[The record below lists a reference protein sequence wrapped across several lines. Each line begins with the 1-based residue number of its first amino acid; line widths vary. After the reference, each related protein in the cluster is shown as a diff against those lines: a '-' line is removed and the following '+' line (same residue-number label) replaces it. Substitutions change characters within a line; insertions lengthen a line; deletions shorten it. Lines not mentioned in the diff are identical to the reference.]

1 MDFALFLRLT
11 VKIGYFSM
19 VWKFLSGLGLTW
31 HASRTREGIADSR
44 QLKVRNQ
51 GRRKMLKRF
60 IVGKNQRAALLRHGN
75 FERILNPGH
84 HYFFDPFDAL
94 SLTLWQ
100 TDTPLSEADAR
111 RSRDLPQLTG
121 RSARAQMAE
130 KWAFRAVDR
139 KFCGQPAVTKDF
151 GVQA

>member
-1 MDFALFLRLT
+1 
-11 VKIGYFSM
+11 
-19 VWKFLSGLGLTW
+19 
-31 HASRTREGIADSR
+31 
-44 QLKVRNQ
+44 
-51 GRRKMLKRF
+51 MLKRF
-60 IVGKNQRAALLRHGN
+60 IVGRNQRAALLRHGN

-100 TDTPLSEADAR
+100 TDTPLSEADAL

-121 RSARAQMAE
+121 RSARAQVAG
-130 KWAFRAVDR
+130 KWVFRAVDR